1 MQLLLLLRWGRPRH
15 HQRATRDSIESSR
28 QFSVNKFHFLLP
40 YFPVT
45 APCPTKL
52 HSNRIIIIISM
63 CRLLSSLS
71 SRVSRL
77 NPSPSVLDHQL
88 HQPRIASFPCPAIP
102 SLFPFTSLY
111 FTSHRCSLIP
121 LLAAG
126 LVIRWRTSP
135 LSSPKAIHRGPKID

>member
-1 MQLLLLLRWGRPRH
+1 MFRDCNLYVKLFHQAPPPSLLMQLLLRLRCGRPRH
-15 HQRATRDSIESSR
+15 HQRATRGSIKSSR

-102 SLFPFTSLY
+102 SLFPLHPFIPPLTDVPLSLY
-111 FTSHRCSLIP
+111 WLP
-121 LLAAG
+121 G
-126 LVIRWRTSP
+126 W
-135 LSSPKAIHRGPKID
+135 